1 MPDSS
6 GLMTIQVLIQKI
18 GEVENKIP
26 DVGSLVKKTNCKI
39 KISDIV
45 KKCFTT
51 SDNNN
56 LLDAK

>member
-1 MPDSS
+1 
-6 GLMTIQVLIQKI
+6 MTIQVLIQKI

-26 DVGSLVKKTNCKI
+26 NVGSLVKKTNCKT